1 MLRGLTVSALVH
13 ATVLAMAVISWPQKR
28 DDCEEQIERLR
39 REQPGISSVEILMQ
53 LPQCASSADLP
64 IDFLEIGRI
73 SDVAELRKSDTPP
86 PEPEPEAA
94 PEPVEE
100 TPPPPPEPEAAPEPE
115 PEIEVPDPR
124 KPEPEPVKKPD
135 PKPEPKKEEPKPK
148 PKPVE
153 KPPAKP
159 KNDLDFLD
167 DFESTLQSKRT
178 SERRPETQQSDRPVL
193 ANSDRDQQG
202 AGARTGATASL
213 QAALRRQI
221 MECWTGVDDL
231 PPEHQIDVT
240 VNVKLARDGS
250 LAESVKLLEPRSR
263 PVGRSGIAVDR
274 ALLAVR
280 KCGEIGNYRLPA
292 EDYDLW
298 KDINVTLG
306 PKQG

>member
-13 ATVLAMAVISWPQKR
+13 ASVLAMAVVSWPQER
-28 DDCEEQIERLR
+28 DDCQEQIDRLR

-73 SDVAELRKSDTPP
+73 SDVAELRRSDTPE

-94 PEPVEE
+94 PEAVEE
-100 TPPPPPEPEAAPEPE
+100 TPPPPEPEAAEPE
-115 PEIEVPDPR
+115 PEVEVPDPR
-124 KPEPEPVKKPD
+124 QPEPEPPKKPE

-167 DFESTLQSKRT
+167 DFESALQSKRA
-178 SERRPETQQSDRPVL
+178 SEQRPDAQQSDRPVL
-193 ANSDRDQQG
+193 ANSDRDQAG

-221 MECWTGVDDL
+221 MECWTTVDDL

>member
-13 ATVLAMAVISWPQKR
+13 ASVLAMAVVSWPQDTNDC
-28 DDCEEQIERLR
+28 DDQIERLR

-73 SDVAELRKSDTPP
+73 SDVAELRKSDTPQ

-100 TPPPPPEPEAAPEPE
+100 TPPPPEPEAAEPE
-115 PEIEVPDPR
+115 PEVEVPDPR
-124 KPEPEPVKKPD
+124 EPEPVKEPE

-159 KNDLDFLD
+159 KDDLDFLD
-167 DFESTLQSKRT
+167 DFESTLQSKRAT
-178 SERRPETQQSDRPVL
+178 EQRPETQQTDRPVL

-202 AGARTGATASL
+202 AGERTGATASL

-221 MECWTGVDDL
+221 MECWTGIDDL
-231 PPEHQIDVT
+231 PPEHQIDVV

-250 LAESVKLLEPRSR
+250 LAEAAKLLQPRSR

-280 KCGEIGNYRLPA
+280 KCGEIGNYRLPV